1 MIQLGKVL
9 VRQMT
14 SRISTYH
21 TINIVRPQGTLDIP
35 SYKVK
40 SLMNSDSKKKFE
52 EKKKKFN
59 TNKSTGFHNRTY
71 LANAQKYLANLN
83 LIANT

>member
-21 TINIVRPQGTLDIP
+21 TINIVRPQETQNIP
-35 SYKVK
+35 SYKVE
-40 SLMNSDSKKKFE
+40 SLMNKRLKKKSLRKR
-52 EKKKKFN
+52 KKSLIQ
-59 TNKSTGFHNRTY
+59 TNLRDFTTEH
-71 LANAQKYLANLN
+71 
-83 LIANT
+83 I